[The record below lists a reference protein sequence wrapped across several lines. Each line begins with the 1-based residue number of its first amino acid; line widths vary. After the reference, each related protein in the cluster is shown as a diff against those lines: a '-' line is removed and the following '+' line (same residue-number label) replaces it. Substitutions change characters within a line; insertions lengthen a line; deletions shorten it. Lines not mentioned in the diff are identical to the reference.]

1 MIQIWN
7 RSIGSFVS
15 EDASSYGFQI
25 GMNRP
30 LENITNLAIQLPF
43 ETLALE
49 YAWNLAL
56 LEKKVDWV
64 ARMNI
69 NWIFL
74 RTRKFRSC
82 VRKEFLIYERENKI
96 SEDRKLKI
104 NYDEGVLAR
113 FKEYCTQ
120 GKRPL
125 NTISGYLVM
134 NNDYKSSYFYY
145 YESVDVHK

>member
-1 MIQIWN
+1 
-7 RSIGSFVS
+7 
-15 EDASSYGFQI
+15 
-25 GMNRP
+25 
-30 LENITNLAIQLPF
+30 
-43 ETLALE
+43 LE

-64 ARMNI
+64 ARM
-69 NWIFL
+69 
-74 RTRKFRSC
+74 
-82 VRKEFLIYERENKI
+82 VRYRLDFSPNSEIPILCQEGILIYERENKI

-125 NTISGYLVM
+125 NTISGYFVM